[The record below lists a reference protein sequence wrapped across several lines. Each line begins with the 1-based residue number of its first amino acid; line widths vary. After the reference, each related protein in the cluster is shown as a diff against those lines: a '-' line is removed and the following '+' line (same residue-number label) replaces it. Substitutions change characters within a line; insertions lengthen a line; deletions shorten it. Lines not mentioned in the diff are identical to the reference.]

1 MNATMWKAGGPLQPA
16 RKLRL
21 RQKGFAALVV
31 RESLPGRFERPGL
44 PARVARAHARF
55 EHEARQALR
64 DWLMV

>member
-1 MNATMWKAGGPLQPA
+1 MNATMRKAGWPLQPA

-21 RQKGFAALVV
+21 TQKGFAVLFA
-31 RESLPGRFERPGL
+31 REPLPGRFERRGL